1 MGFRLE
7 LQDSTG
13 AKIQPLRD
21 GQGNVILDGDGDPIL
36 PVRVGDQF
44 RVQVFVDDLRPTIGA
59 NGGVF
64 AAALDVGYND
74 PSLFSLNGTKP
85 DDFTNLTQFESF
97 FTASSFYSQS
107 ALDVSPVGD

>member
-13 AKIQPLRD
+13 AKIEPLRD

-44 RVQVFVDDLRPTIGA
+44 RVQVFVDDLRPTSA
-59 NGGVF
+59 PT
-64 AAALDVGYND
+64 AA
-74 PSLFSLNGTKP
+74 
-85 DDFTNLTQFESF
+85 
-97 FTASSFYSQS
+97 YSRPRWTS
-107 ALDVSPVGD
+107 ATTILPCSR